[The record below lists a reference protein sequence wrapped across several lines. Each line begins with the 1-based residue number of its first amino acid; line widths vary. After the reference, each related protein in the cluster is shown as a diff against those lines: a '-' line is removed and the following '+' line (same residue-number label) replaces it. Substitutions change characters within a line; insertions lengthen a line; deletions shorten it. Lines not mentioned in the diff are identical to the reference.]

1 MCWIGGRLRE
11 LLLRLEIWN
20 MRPLQISAPP
30 PSPEKKTSFCTSYDI
45 RDVYG
50 TFNECDLSNSTKL
63 MFIKGLVLSF
73 VSRLSL

>member
-1 MCWIGGRLRE
+1 MLDRWSLTRAPPKTRN
-11 LLLRLEIWN
+11 LEYAPPSN
-20 MRPLQISAPP
+20 KRPP

>member
-1 MCWIGGRLRE
+1 MLDRWSLTRAPPKTRN
-11 LLLRLEIWN
+11 LEYAPPSN
-20 MRPLQISAPP
+20 KRPPP